1 MFNITETED
10 GITITDEITYTV
22 QEEFDRFIFQSVEP
36 YLEEMTKIVIS
47 KEILV
52 RALTC
57 FAHEYPEE
65 LKYLQEKIAKEDI
78 SNTKGESSNDL
89 S

>member
-10 GITITDEITYTV
+10 GINITDEIAYTV
-22 QEEFDRFIFQSVEP
+22 KEEFDRFIFQSVEP

-52 RALTC
+52 RALVC
-57 FAHEYPEE
+57 FANEHPEE
-65 LKYLQEKIAKEDI
+65 LKHLQEKMKEE
-78 SNTKGESSNDL
+78 NE
-89 S
+89 

>member
-1 MFNITETED
+1 MFNITKTDD
-10 GITITDEITYTV
+10 GVTITDKITYTV
-22 QEEFDRFIFQSVEP
+22 REEFDRFIFQSIEP
-36 YLEEMTKIVIS
+36 YLTDIIKIVIS

-57 FAHEYPEE
+57 FAHEHPEE
-65 LKYLQEKIAKEDI
+65 LKHLQEKIAEEDI
-78 SNTKGESSNDL
+78 NTKGESNNDL

>member
-1 MFNITETED
+1 MIDITETDD
-10 GITITDEITYTV
+10 GINIINKITYTME
-22 QEEFDRFIFQSVEP
+22 EEFDRFIFLSVEP
-36 YLEEMTKIVIS
+36 YLKDMTKLVIS

-57 FAHEYPEE
+57 FAHEHPEE
-65 LKYLQEKIAKEDI
+65 LKYLQEKIAKDDI
-78 SNTKGESSNDL
+78 NTKGESNNDL

>member
-10 GITITDEITYTV
+10 GVTITDKIAYTV
-22 QEEFDRFIFQSVEP
+22 QEEFDRFVFQTVEP

-52 RALTC
+52 RALIC
-57 FAHEYPEE
+57 FANEHPEE
-65 LKYLQEKIAKEDI
+65 LKQLQEKMAEENIQ
-78 SNTKGESSNDL
+78 
-89 S
+89 

>member
-1 MFNITETED
+1 MFNITETDD
-10 GITITDEITYTV
+10 GINIINKITYTME
-22 QEEFDRFIFQSVEP
+22 EEFDRFIFLSVEP
-36 YLEEMTKIVIS
+36 YLKDMTKIVIS

-52 RALTC
+52 RALIC
-57 FAHEYPEE
+57 FANEHPEE
-65 LKYLQEKIAKEDI
+65 LKHLQEKMAEDDI

>member
-1 MFNITETED
+1 MIDITETE
-10 GITITDEITYTV
+10 GGVTITDKIAYTV
-22 QEEFDRFIFQSVEP
+22 QEEWDRFIFQTVEP

-57 FAHEYPEE
+57 FAHEHPEE
-65 LKYLQEKIAKEDI
+65 LKHLQEKIAEEDI
-78 SNTKGESSNDL
+78 
-89 S
+89 